1 MDWQTTPYVLLLF
14 LTSLTALAWGL
25 YGVVS
30 VDRENRTSTVLAF
43 VAVCVSASIWAGAY
57 GVQLAAPTLDAKLA
71 AYGVLHV
78 GAAFVGPAWLAFVV
92 SYVGRSDLLT
102 RPAVAAMVA
111 VPTAL
116 MVAFPTNPASLVLT
130 DVSLVTRGSTAFLE
144 TRKGPLYQLHLAY
157 SYLLM
162 TAGVAL
168 ILSESLRSGRRARRQ
183 AGLMVGGTVVPLALN
198 VLHVFA
204 IGPFG
209 AVGEVN
215 LTPVSIGISTVLF
228 GVALFRY
235 RLLNLTPIASRVVL
249 SQIGDGVVVLD
260 RTDSIV
266 DVNPAAERL
275 LGDRDRLLGTPL
287 SAHVPEYEGVD
298 TLDAD
303 ESVLVT
309 VETDDRK
316 TEAHLQLTRSPL
328 DRGGTRYGWVVLL
341 RDVTELERQRLELE
355 RKNERLDSFA
365 SVVSHDLRNPLS
377 VIDGYAELARETGDP
392 EHLTVIRD
400 TAARMN
406 DFLEDLL
413 QLSQRG
419 DTVTDPR
426 TVSLAA
432 VVEDAA
438 DSIEDPDLT
447 VTVDGDARLTAD
459 RARLRQALDN
469 LFRNACN
476 HVDGPVSVTVGL
488 LPDGFC
494 VEDDGPGVPE
504 ADREQIFDVGF
515 TTREEGTGL
524 GLSIVRDIV
533 EAHGWSI
540 AATEGSTGG
549 ARFEVTGVEVE
560 RDDEAETDAEAET
573 VVTTE
578 TDVETKTDA

>member
-1 MDWQTTPYVLLLF
+1 MDWQTTPYALLLF
-14 LTSLTALAWGL
+14 LTSLTTLALGL

-30 VDRENRTSTVLAF
+30 VDEENRTPTVLAF
-43 VAVCVSASIWAGAY
+43 VAVCVSASVWAGAY

-78 GAAFVGPAWLAFVV
+78 GSTLVGPAWLAFAV
-92 SYVGRSDLLT
+92 SYAGRSDLLT
-102 RPAVAAMVA
+102 RVSVAAMVA
-111 VPTAL
+111 IPTAL
-116 MVAFPTNPASLVLT
+116 LVAFLTNPASLVLT
-130 DVSLVTRGSTAFLE
+130 DVSLVTRGTTALLE
-144 TRKGPLYQLHLAY
+144 TEKGPLYQLNLAY
-157 SYLLM
+157 TYLIM

-168 ILSESLRSGRRARRQ
+168 ILSESLRSGRRVRRQ
-183 AGLMVGGTVVPLALN
+183 AGLMVAGVIVPLAMY
-198 VLHVFA
+198 VLHILSV
-204 IGPFG
+204 GPFG

-215 LTPVSIGISTVLF
+215 LTPVSLGVSTVLF

-235 RLLNLTPIASRVVL
+235 RLLDLTPIASRVVL

-260 RTDSIV
+260 RSGSIT
-266 DVNPAAERL
+266 DVNSATERL
-275 LGDRDRLLGTPL
+275 FGERERLLGTPL
-287 SAHVPEYEGVD
+287 SEHVPEYGGLD
-298 TLDAD
+298 GLDAD

-309 VETDDRK
+309 VETDERG

-377 VIDGYAELARETGDP
+377 VIDGYAELAQDTGDP

-400 TAARMN
+400 TVSRMN

-413 QLSQRG
+413 QLSQHG
-419 DTVTDPR
+419 DTVTDLR

-432 VVEDAA
+432 VVGDAA
-438 DSIEDPDLT
+438 ESIEDPDLT
-447 VTVDGDARLTAD
+447 VSIVGDARLTAD

-469 LFRNACN
+469 LFRNARN
-476 HVDGPVSVTVGL
+476 HVDGPVSVTVGP
-488 LPDGFC
+488 LPDGFY
-494 VEDDGPGVPE
+494 VEDDGPGIPE
-504 ADREQIFDVGF
+504 TDREQVFDVGF

-524 GLSIVRDIV
+524 GLSIVRDIF

-540 AATEGSTGG
+540 AVTGGSTGG

-560 RDDEAETDAEAET
+560 RDGEAETDTEAEAGIEAET
-573 VVTTE
+573 GE
-578 TDVETKTDA
+578 